1 MDGGGGS
8 GDDDLP
14 SSALRAPSSSAGRDV
29 SPQAFTGHRSASS
42 EGAASLAGGD
52 VECSSADDSDG
63 GRARS
68 ASSSRYTYYI
78 VGVCLFRRPDR

>member
-1 MDGGGGS
+1 MDGGGCS
-8 GDDDLP
+8 GDDGLP
-14 SSALRAPSSSAGRDV
+14 SARRDPSSSSAGRDV

-42 EGAASLAGGD
+42 EGAASHAGGD

-68 ASSSRYTYYI
+68 ASSSRYMY
-78 VGVCLFRRPDR
+78 VFFRRPDR